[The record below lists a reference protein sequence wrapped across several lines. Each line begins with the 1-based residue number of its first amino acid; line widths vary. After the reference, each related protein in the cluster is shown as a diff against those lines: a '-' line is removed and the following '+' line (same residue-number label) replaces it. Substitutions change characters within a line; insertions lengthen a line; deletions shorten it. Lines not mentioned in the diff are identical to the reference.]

1 MEITTGVYLV
11 EAVRG
16 SNVYLLVNSE
26 LALID
31 TGMPGNADRILNFI
45 KDLRD
50 PQELAYIIVTHGH
63 VDHTGSVAEL
73 RCLTGAKVVAHRDE
87 ATLTAEGKYAL
98 SPHRERVLGDAL
110 LRVLTSFEMLKPSP
124 VDLLVTDG
132 DVLPYPDGL
141 RIVHTPGHTR
151 GSICLL
157 LETSKVLFVG
167 DTIINNE
174 DRLSRPLPF
183 GADRHESGQSVRK
196 LVRLNFDVCC
206 FGHGS
211 PLCWAQEKVNE
222 LAMNYPSTP
231 LYWRVTRNWR
241 QLIRFGLRLWRRD

>member
-63 VDHTGSVAEL
+63 VDHSGSVAEL

-87 ATLTAEGKYAL
+87 ATLTAEGKYTL

-110 LRVLTSFEMLKPSP
+110 LRVLTSF
-124 VDLLVTDG
+124 D
-132 DVLPYPDGL
+132 
-141 RIVHTPGHTR
+141 H
-151 GSICLL
+151 CL
-157 LETSKVLFVG
+157 G
-167 DTIINNE
+167 
-174 DRLSRPLPF
+174 
-183 GADRHESGQSVRK
+183 
-196 LVRLNFDVCC
+196 C
-206 FGHGS
+206 
-211 PLCWAQEKVNE
+211 
-222 LAMNYPSTP
+222 
-231 LYWRVTRNWR
+231 
-241 QLIRFGLRLWRRD
+241 